1 MRARISSRSLWSA
14 AMPPRSPLPEKS
26 KSGPVPANNG
36 VRLHDDQDIR
46 PVGPDAAQSRPEEP
60 IPVIQPRPWPFP
72 MKHGELLPESEDFQC
87 GVNPT
92 TEEDPD
98 YRWSGR
104 ARMTAGKNCTL
115 QHSLEPSQRANSSRP
130 QLVDFGA
137 SQGFVYTQPRLV
149 RTGEATLDGISKPS
163 FQTVR
168 GKSRNWCP
176 EFPTVP

>member
-98 YRWSGR
+98 YRWEGEDDC
-104 ARMTAGKNCTL
+104 GQEL
-115 QHSLEPSQRANSSRP
+115 HS
-130 QLVDFGA
+130 
-137 SQGFVYTQPRLV
+137 
-149 RTGEATLDGISKPS
+149 AT
-163 FQTVR
+163 
-168 GKSRNWCP
+168 
-176 EFPTVP
+176 